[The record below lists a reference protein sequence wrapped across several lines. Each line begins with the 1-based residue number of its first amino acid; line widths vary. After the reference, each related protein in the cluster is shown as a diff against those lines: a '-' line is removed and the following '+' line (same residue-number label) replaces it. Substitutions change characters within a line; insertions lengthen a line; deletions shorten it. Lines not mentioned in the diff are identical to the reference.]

1 MTKTKAEYEKLF
13 EDLMKY
19 TNFTSVSQI
28 KTKQDLRDFMGE
40 VRDDA
45 AKRGLKTK
53 DQNKFFATKLLFEME
68 NARERIM
75 EHPIV
80 AARKIPTKKEEV
92 LLSSKKFKFYAD
104 ARKAGLT
111 AVNVDGIVVFKSGVI
126 RKSAD
131 GKKQK
136 MQVVYR
142 DMKGRFAKKP
152 MPKQV

>member
-53 DQNKFFATKLLFEME
+53 DQNKFFAKKLLFEME

-80 AARKIPTKKEEV
+80 AARKIPTRKEEV
-92 LLSSKKFKFYAD
+92 IES
-104 ARKAGLT
+104 R
-111 AVNVDGIVVFKSGVI
+111 NVFKSYAVARSNKLTAINIDGIPVYKSVVI
-126 RKSAD
+126 HRLRK
-131 GKKQK
+131 KKKEQII
-136 MQVVYR
+136 YR

-152 MPKQV
+152 

>member
-1 MTKTKAEYEKLF
+1 MTKTKAQYERLF

-53 DQNKFFATKLLFEME
+53 DQNKFFAKKLLFEME

-80 AARKIPTKKEEV
+80 ASRKIPTRKEEV
-92 LLSSKKFKFYAD
+92 IES
-104 ARKAGLT
+104 R
-111 AVNVDGIVVFKSGVI
+111 NVFKSYAVARSNKLTAINIDGIPVYKSVVI
-126 RKSAD
+126 HRLRK
-131 GKKQK
+131 KKKEQII
-136 MQVVYR
+136 YR

-152 MPKQV
+152 